1 MSLTIRTNIA
11 AMEAQKNVLRANSAL
26 QTSFNRLSSGYRINS
41 AGDDA
46 AGLAISENM
55 MTQIRSYTIAERNAN
70 DAISMVQT
78 AEGALGEIQGI
89 MGRMRELAMQGANG
103 SYTQSDRGLMDV
115 EYQALKLEIQR
126 IQGSARFNGKL
137 LLDLNPETVTFQ
149 VGLNNTA
156 ADQLAV
162 TFGGFGLS
170 SLIDSANSLSGSTS
184 STSLVALTLVDATM
198 NVLSSE
204 RAKYGAAM
212 NRLTISTSSIQ
223 TMRLNLSAANSRI
236 RDVDVALE
244 TAALAKNQVLSQT
257 GVAILSQANQLP
269 QMALNLIS

>member
-1 MSLTIRTNIA
+1 MSLTIRTNIP

-26 QTSFNRLSSGYRINS
+26 QTSFNRLSSGYRINN

-103 SYTQSDRGLMDV
+103 SYTESDRTLMDV
-115 EYQALKLEIQR
+115 EYQALKLEIER

-137 LLDLNPETVTFQ
+137 LLDLNPETVTYQ
-149 VGLNNTA
+149 VGLDNTS
-156 ADQLAV
+156 ADQLQV

-170 SLIDSANSLSGSTS
+170 SILDSANSVSGSTS
-184 STSLVALTLVDATM
+184 STSLIALSTVDATM
-198 NVLSSE
+198 NVLSAE

-212 NRLTISTSSIQ
+212 NRLQITTSSIQ
-223 TMRLNLSAANSRI
+223 TMRLNMSAANSRI

-269 QMALNLIS
+269 QLALNLIS